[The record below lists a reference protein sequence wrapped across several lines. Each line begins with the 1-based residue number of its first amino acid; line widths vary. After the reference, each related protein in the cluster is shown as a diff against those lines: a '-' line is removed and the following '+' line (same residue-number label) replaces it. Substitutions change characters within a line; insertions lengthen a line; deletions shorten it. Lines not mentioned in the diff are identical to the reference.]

1 MINIATADPNN
12 AIAETNEADNQ
23 SLPVTHTN
31 TCDTQVDKFQLVDVV
46 ETHSGPGNQ
55 QYFLQLSDV
64 AAGQT
69 QYAASTVSDTLPAGF
84 VVQGAPTLPGTFTG
98 TCSVTGTPPAAQTV
112 TCTNVSGPNTSG
124 ILINV
129 QVPTS
134 VVRGNYDNTAT
145 VTTPGDVNG
154 ANNASTT
161 TTTVYPFDVVVTNV
175 ATVGSTTAGNQY
187 AYQITVNNV
196 SAGGHAS
203 GPFFING
210 GLFLR
215 NSTAPGDSFGS
226 AAAFAVIPVGGVS
239 SANVG
244 VTCTF
249 PSGSGGGA
257 DQRYS
262 CLINNIAAGGNVV
275 ISVLVNALAA
285 EADGAEEVSLDANAT
300 NSAGFLPCSG
310 GGLAAGC
317 APETTGFAPT
327 NTPLF
332 STGVLANNRV
342 AVLTDID

>member
-31 TCDTQVDKFQLVDVV
+31 TCDTQVDKFQLNDVI
-46 ETHSGPGNQ
+46 ETHSGAGTQ

-84 VVQGAPTLPGTFTG
+84 VVQGTPTLPGTFTG

-124 ILINV
+124 ILIV
-129 QVPTS
+129 AQVPTS
-134 VVRGNYDNTAT
+134 VARGNYDNTAT

-175 ATVGSTTAGNQY
+175 ATVDPVLSPSQY
-187 AYQITVNNV
+187 GYQVTVSNV
-196 SAGGHAS
+196 SAGGFAT
-203 GPFFING
+203 GPFFVNG

-215 NSTAPGDSFGS
+215 NSTAPGDDAGS
-226 AAAFAVIPVGGVS
+226 AAAFADVVS
-239 SANVG
+239 VTSANVG

-249 PSGSGGGA
+249 PAVSGGGA
-257 DQRYS
+257 YQRYS

-275 ISVLVNALAA
+275 ISVLVDALAA
-285 EADGAEEVSLDANAT
+285 EADGAPEVSLDANAT

-310 GGLAAGC
+310 GGLSAGC

-327 NTPLF
+327 NTPVF